1 MLDLPEGP
9 VTSAKAREHFAEL
22 LDRAAEHK
30 ERVVLTRRGRP
41 IAAVIPIEDLRW
53 LEAIE
58 NLLDAEE
65 FRRAKEEFERS
76 GEPAIPWERIKGE
89 LGL

>member
-1 MLDLPEGP
+1 MSDTAERLSCAEAQQHFEDLL
-9 VTSAKAREHFAEL
+9 H
-22 LDRAAEHK
+22 RAVKRK

-41 IAAVIPIEDLRW
+41 VALVPIGDVEF

-58 NLLDAEE
+58 NLLDTDEYRHAN
-65 FRRAKEEFERS
+65 EEFERS
-76 GEPAIPWERIKGE
+76 GEAAIPWERIKAE